1 MKKQSNKRKYLYI
14 FGLVFGG
21 ILLFYQVYLSINS
34 IVNFSLSN
42 TVLIHFFYA
51 FIFAF
56 LAIFIQILAWY
67 VLLEESFWKNKKNFI
82 KLVKG
87 YTLSF
92 IPRYLP
98 GTVWGYLSRSEWL
111 FQKFSIS
118 YNKSNSV
125 SILELA
131 STITANLLIIFI
143 WINIT
148 YFKEKFYLGILLLFF
163 FPLLI
168 WLIISGGFRVINY
181 SKINFFNFGTIEFTL
196 GLSKNW
202 FLSVFLF
209 LIHWFF
215 LANSLNEILL
225 FLGNQSLFIIDSM
238 FSTCISWLTGFLI
251 FFVPAGI
258 GIREAT
264 LFFVLKDFFLVNF
277 NLINI
282 AVVLFRFLSILAE
295 VSWIMLKFVKNK
307 NNFQSS

>member
-1 MKKQSNKRKYLYI
+1 MNKQTNKRKYLYI

-21 ILLFYQVYLSINS
+21 ILLLYQVYLSINS

-67 VLLEESFWKNKKNFI
+67 VLLEESFLKNKKNFI
-82 KLVKG
+82 ELVKG

-131 STITANLLIIFI
+131 STITANFLIIFI

-148 YFKEKFYLGILLLFF
+148 YFKENFYLGILILIFL
-163 FPLLI
+163 PLLI
-168 WLIISGGFRVINY
+168 WLTISGGFRLLNH
-181 SKINFFNFGTIEFTL
+181 SKINLFNLGTIEFNPVPP
-196 GLSKNW
+196 KNW
-202 FLSVFLF
+202 FLSIFLF
-209 LIHWFF
+209 FIHWFF

-225 FLGNQSLFIIDSM
+225 FLGNHSLFIIDSM
-238 FSTCISWLTGFLI
+238 FATCTSWLTGFLI

-258 GIREAT
+258 GFREAT
-264 LFFVLKDFFLVNF
+264 LSFVLKDLLFVNL
-277 NLINI
+277 NIINI
-282 AVVLFRFLSILAE
+282 TVILFRFLSILAE
-295 VSWIMLKFVKNK
+295 VSWILQKFVKIKNK
-307 NNFQSS
+307 SLKT